1 MSKADLKDIKHK
13 IITFEPK
20 VLEGKISND
29 PQKKD
34 EVKPVRPP
42 YLEIR
47 ELFLFYFIVY
57 CCSVCPEFGLYVRD
71 TKLTVEMF
79 YMAVCTHYCGTFSSG
94 KNCELKRHGCICIE
108 TYPNESIVCI
118 PEKAMALQSN
128 SVLSS

>member
-42 YLEIR
+42 YSEIR
-47 ELFLFYFIVY
+47 EFFLFYFIVY
-57 CCSVCPEFGLYVRD
+57 CCSVCPEFGLYV
-71 TKLTVEMF
+71 
-79 YMAVCTHYCGTFSSG
+79 
-94 KNCELKRHGCICIE
+94 
-108 TYPNESIVCI
+108 
-118 PEKAMALQSN
+118 
-128 SVLSS
+128 